1 MTRAAAL
8 DGLNFSV
15 ADSASVLG
23 PYLGIYLLTVLHWD
37 QAAIGLVAM
46 AGGLAGIAAQIPAGA
61 AVDATRAKRATLVAG
76 LGALSLAATL
86 LVWWP
91 TTPVIVGVAIVVA
104 LVGALQG
111 PVVAA
116 LTLGLF
122 EPNEFARRMG
132 RNAAFDHAGNVFT
145 ALAVAVVGSLLSQRS
160 VFLLVPVLSLAA
172 AVCVLGI
179 RPESID
185 HERARGGRG
194 KPLSVANLLANR
206 HLVVFAA
213 CIALFHLANAAMLPL
228 VGQRLA
234 LAHAG
239 YESAMLSAC
248 IVGAQMVM
256 LPVALLCG
264 VHADRVGRKPFLM
277 AGFVVLA
284 LRGLLYT
291 VTDAP
296 AWLLGVQMLDGI
308 GAGVLG
314 VLVPLQVADLT
325 EGSGRYN
332 VSLAAVAMLGGIGAA
347 LSNGL
352 AGIIVARASYDWA
365 FTSLSLVALA
375 GLVLLWAR
383 LPETAPP
390 SEITL
395 VAGSN

>member
-1 MTRAAAL
+1 M
-8 DGLNFSV
+8 DGLNFSL

>member
-8 DGLNFSV
+8 DGLNFSL

-111 PVVAA
+111 PAVAA

-185 HERARGGRG
+185 HERARGGGG
-194 KPLSVANLLANR
+194 KPLSVADLLANR
-206 HLVVFAA
+206 PLVVFAG

-291 VTDAP
+291 VNDAP
-296 AWLLGVQMLDGI
+296 AWLLGVQLLDGI

>member
-8 DGLNFSV
+8 DGLNFSL

-390 SEITL
+390 SEITF

>member
-1 MTRAAAL
+1 
-8 DGLNFSV
+8 
-15 ADSASVLG
+15 
-23 PYLGIYLLTVLHWD
+23 
-37 QAAIGLVAM
+37 
-46 AGGLAGIAAQIPAGA
+46 
-61 AVDATRAKRATLVAG
+61 
-76 LGALSLAATL
+76 
-86 LVWWP
+86 
-91 TTPVIVGVAIVVA
+91 
-104 LVGALQG
+104 
-111 PVVAA
+111 
-116 LTLGLF
+116 
-122 EPNEFARRMG
+122 MG

-145 ALAVAVVGSLLSQRS
+145 ALAAAVVGSLLSQRS
-160 VFLLVPVLSLAA
+160 VFLLVPLLSLAA
-172 AVCVLGI
+172 TAFVLGI
-179 RPESID
+179 RRGDID
-185 HERARGGRG
+185 HERVRGGEGG
-194 KPLSVANLLANR
+194 KPLAVADLLANCP
-206 HLVVFAA
+206 LVVFAA

-234 LAHAG
+234 LARAG
-239 YESAMLSAC
+239 YESAMMSAC

-256 LPVALLCG
+256 VAVLCG
-264 VHADRVGRKPFLM
+264 VYADRIGRKPFLM

-284 LRGLLYT
+284 LRGFLYT

-296 AWLLGVQMLDGI
+296 AWLLGVQLLDGI
-308 GAGVLG
+308 GAGILS

-352 AGIIVARASYDWA
+352 AGAIVMRAGYDWA

-375 GLVLLWAR
+375 GLVVLWAQ

>member
-91 TTPVIVGVAIVVA
+91 TTPVIVGAAIVVA

-111 PVVAA
+111 PAVAA

-185 HERARGGRG
+185 HERARGGGG
-194 KPLSVANLLANR
+194 KPLSVADLLANQP
-206 HLVVFAA
+206 LVVFAG

-234 LAHAG
+234 LAQAG

-291 VTDAP
+291 VNDAP
-296 AWLLGVQMLDGI
+296 AWLLGVQLLDGI

-352 AGIIVARASYDWA
+352 AGVIVARASYDWA

>member
-8 DGLNFSV
+8 DGLNFSL

>member
-8 DGLNFSV
+8 DGLNFSL

-111 PVVAA
+111 PAVAA

-185 HERARGGRG
+185 HERARGGGG
-194 KPLSVANLLANR
+194 KPLSVADLLANR
-206 HLVVFAA
+206 PLVVFAG